1 VHAAAT
7 KAKGI
12 AILRHSNKHMV
23 MAPEA
28 IGILK
33 IIAEREIPKVEF
45 WVSASDNGAN
55 SLANNKM
62 IISIQAITIRFLL

>member
-7 KAKGI
+7 IAKGI
-12 AILRHSNKHMV
+12 AILKHSNKHMV

-33 IIAEREIPKVEF
+33 IIDEGEIPKLEF
-45 WVSASDNGAN
+45 WFSTSDNGAN

-62 IISIQAITIRFLL
+62 IISIQAITIKFLL